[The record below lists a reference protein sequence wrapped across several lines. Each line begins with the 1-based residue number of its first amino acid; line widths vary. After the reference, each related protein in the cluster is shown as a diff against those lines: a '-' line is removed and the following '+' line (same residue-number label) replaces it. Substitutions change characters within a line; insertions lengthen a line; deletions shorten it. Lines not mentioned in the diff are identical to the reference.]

1 VFEEKTLKSAPQT
14 IFTALRVE
22 KQRIG
27 LLQSR
32 IVKMFPNV
40 SVIDLSTTIQIF
52 ARMMKKL
59 STIIKGFCILSM
71 AAGILILIS
80 GVFATRAERITES
93 VYYKILGAGKA
104 FVKKVF
110 SLEIFIIGLL
120 SGILAI
126 GISQTCIF
134 LICRFFL
141 DITFHPFLLSC
152 GFIVG
157 TTLLLII
164 GVGMVSTRSI
174 LEKKPVIYLREQPDE

>member
-1 VFEEKTLKSAPQT
+1 
-14 IFTALRVE
+14 VE
-22 KQRIG
+22 KQRVG

-40 SVIDLSTTIQIF
+40 SVIDLSASIQVF

-71 AAGILILIS
+71 IAGILILIS

-104 FVKKVF
+104 FVRKVF
-110 SLEIFIIGLL
+110 SLELFIVGLL
-120 SGILAI
+120 SGILAL
-126 GISQTCIF
+126 GISQTSVF

-141 DITFHPFLLSC
+141 DITYQPFLLSC
-152 GFIVG
+152 GFITG
-157 TTLLLII
+157 ATLLLIV

-174 LEKKPVIYLREQPDE
+174 LDKKPVIYLREQPDE